1 MQRLAEPMTTTM
13 KAWRRLEARL
23 AGRTAEGIALLVA
36 RVALAAVFWSSG
48 RTKVV
53 DGTWLQVSDTT
64 RFLFAEEYAGV
75 PLPPDLAATLAT
87 HAEFFLPILLVLG
100 LGTRLCALGLLGMT
114 LVIQTFV
121 YPGAWQAHLLWAGL
135 ALTLVSRGAGV
146 CSLDA
151 LARRALAARTMRPP
165 ALRRAPAG

>member
-1 MQRLAEPMTTTM
+1 MQPLAEPMTM
-13 KAWRRLEARL
+13 MARWHRIRAVL
-23 AGRTAEGIALLVA
+23 RGRTTESAALLVA
-36 RVALAAVFWSSG
+36 RTALAAVFWSSG

-64 RFLFAEEYAGV
+64 RFLFANEYAGV

-87 HAEFFLPILLVLG
+87 QAEFFLPILLVLG
-100 LGTRLCALGLLGMT
+100 LGTRLCALGLLAMT
-114 LVIQTFV
+114 AVIQVFV

-135 ALTLVSRGAGV
+135 ALVLVSRGAGV
-146 CSLDA
+146 FSLDA
-151 LARRALAARTMRPP
+151 LASRALRAP

>member
-1 MQRLAEPMTTTM
+1 MQPLAEPMTTMTT
-13 KAWRRLEARL
+13 WHRLHAVL
-23 AGRTAEGIALLVA
+23 HGRAMESVALLVA
-36 RVALAAVFWSSG
+36 RAGLAAVFWSSG

-64 RFLFAEEYAGV
+64 HFLLANEYAGV

-87 HAEFFLPILLVLG
+87 QAEFFLPILLVLG

-114 LVIQTFV
+114 GVIQVFV

-135 ALTLVSRGAGV
+135 ALTLISSGAGV
-146 CSLDA
+146 LSLDA
-151 LARRALAARTMRPP
+151 LASRAMRPP
-165 ALRRAPAG
+165 AMRRAPAG